1 MMVLQATNLR
11 KSFVTRRSVLGRP
24 RERLLAVDGVDLQI
38 EEHQTLGLVG
48 ESGSGKSTTARLVTR
63 LIEPDDGRIVIDG
76 ADWTSLRPTALRRAR
91 RSAQLVFQDPYASLD
106 PTKTIADVIAEP
118 LVIHERLRGA
128 AKERRVL
135 ELLDMVELTAAHA
148 RRYPY
153 EFSGGQR
160 QRIAIARALAAK
172 PKLVIADEAVSA
184 LDVSTQAQ
192 VLNLLLDLQ
201 AEHGLAYLFIS
212 HDLGVV
218 HQMSDR
224 IAVMYLGRIV
234 EEGPAEAVYSAPAH
248 PYTRALISAVPEID
262 PGQRRAR
269 VRLEGEPPSPTST
282 FAGCAFQPRC
292 PDALDVCAT
301 VPPPTIRAGDVE
313 VVCHLHAG
321 AGQPVEV
328 RPHDPIQRELQR

>member
-24 RERLLAVDGVDLQI
+24 RGRLLAVDGVDLRI
-38 EEHQTLGLVG
+38 DEHETLGLVG

-63 LIEPDDGRIVIDG
+63 LVEPDDGQIVIDG
-76 ADWTSLRPTALRRAR
+76 ADWTTLRPRALRLAR
-91 RSAQLVFQDPYASLD
+91 RAAQLVFQDPYASLD
-106 PTKTIADVIAEP
+106 PTKTIADVIGEP

-135 ELLDMVELTAAHA
+135 ELLDMVELTGAHA

-172 PKLVIADEAVSA
+172 PKIVIADEAVSA

-234 EEGPAEAVYSAPAH
+234 EEGPAETVYSAPAH
-248 PYTRALISAVPEID
+248 PYTRALISAVPEIE
-262 PGQRRAR
+262 PGRRGAR
-269 VRLEGEPPSPTST
+269 VRLDGEPPSPTST
-282 FAGCAFQPRC
+282 FAGCPFHPRC

-301 VPPPTIRAGDVE
+301 VPPPTVHVGEVE
-313 VVCHLHAG
+313 VACHLHAG
-321 AGQPVEV
+321 TGQSVEI
-328 RPHDPIQRELQR
+328 RPYDQSSREYQS